1 MQLVI
6 DKAVR
11 EKTIKDVMVEIKKI
25 KNYIFDTKV
34 ELVNSVDNAFMGWT
48 IDGNHNLRR
57 NKGNEVSLAKFDYV
71 YWLDYDNNE
80 KSSNYA
86 IKIDLK
92 NGMYK
97 LAGVFRID

>member
-1 MQLVI
+1 MQLII
-6 DKAVR
+6 DKTVR
-11 EKTIKDVMVEIKKI
+11 EKNIKDVIEEIKQI
-25 KNYIFDTKV
+25 KNYIFDTKN
-34 ELVNSVDNAFMGWT
+34 ELLNSVDNAFIGWT
-48 IDGNHNLRR
+48 IGGNHNLRR

-71 YWLDYDNNE
+71 YCLDYDNNE